1 MIIVSFKPGEIRRSN
16 DLASDPYLNNGLI
29 HWRVSMRPHLWRPAT
44 DLFELEDR
52 YIVRVEV
59 AGMNEKDFSIS
70 MDQNVL
76 TIRGARPDSSERR
89 AFHQMEIQ
97 YGEFITQVEI
107 PNNIERDRVE
117 AEYQDGFLRVILPK
131 AQPKQIRINRE

>member
-1 MIIVSFKPGEIRRSN
+1 
-16 DLASDPYLNNGLI
+16 
-29 HWRVSMRPHLWRPAT
+29 MRPHLWRPAT
-44 DLFELEDR
+44 DLFEMEDR
-52 YIVRVEV
+52 YVVRVEV

-76 TIRGARPDSSERR
+76 TIRGTRPDSGERR

-97 YGEFITQVEI
+97 YGDFITQVEL
-107 PNNIERDRVE
+107 PTHIERDGVE

-131 AQPKQIRINRE
+131 AHPKQIQINR